1 MAAKLLYN
9 VIAYEDTAAHW
20 AIDETVY
27 PANTLL
33 IASDTGVVRKG
44 NGADAYADLDDI
56 GALQA
61 LKWGDVTEKPTTFAP
76 IIGTTGTTAA
86 AGNHDHVVLEDAT
99 SGLAAAANIQAL
111 AIALSTR
118 IKALE
123 TALETPVEP

>member
-1 MAAKLLYN
+1 MAAKFLYN
-9 VIAYEDTAAHW
+9 VTAYEDTAAHW
-20 AIDETVY
+20 ATDTTVY

-44 NGADAYADLDDI
+44 NGTDAYADLDDL

-61 LKWGDVTEKPTTFAP
+61 LAWADITGKPSIFP
-76 IIGTTGTTAA
+76 PEIGTTASKAA
-86 AGNHDHVVLEDAT
+86 AGNHNHAIAEDAA

-111 AIALSTR
+111 AVALSTR

-123 TALETPVEP
+123 TATP